1 MKASDRPARYEFGP
15 FALDLQR
22 RELSRG
28 GAQVP
33 LRAKSFDLLAVLLEH
48 AGSPVTKETI
58 LSRVWSGAAVEE
70 NSIAKAISELRRALG
85 EGPRSS
91 RFVRTLSGQGYCFAA
106 AVKQIARPAQPRL
119 IAVLPFSPLVGGEE
133 HEYLAVGLADALITR
148 LSRLREVIVRP
159 TRAILPFACTA
170 HDVVAAGRQLEVD
183 SVLDGTVRRADGRVR
198 VTAQL
203 VDVSTGTVTWA
214 DTFDEPF
221 SGVLSLEDVISERVV
236 AALALV
242 VTDQERRHLTRR
254 YTVTPEAHEWD
265 LKGRFHLAR
274 RTDADC
280 WHAIEA
286 FARALKEDPNDAL
299 AYSGTAEAYVALG
312 IQALVMGGLPP
323 LQAFPQAKGAIEQAL
338 RLDPQLADAHTAQA
352 QVSFL
357 YDWHAEQAARSHRDA
372 LEFDPHG
379 AWTQHAHAMMLTF
392 SGHHGSA
399 LAAMQRARQLD
410 PLSPV
415 INTNLGRVLYNARR
429 YDEAVDQLQWTV
441 GHAPHVVIA
450 HHRLGLALDA
460 SHRLDDAIREFE
472 CAQRLSA
479 RAPAPSASLAC
490 TYAISGRRV
499 DAERILKSLLARSR
513 IEYVAAPCIAELFVA
528 LGDHDGAFEWLEKA
542 VEERSSMLVT
552 IQTSHRYDPVR
563 GDSRFSRLVER
574 VGLWQAATP
583 EPRSTSAKT

>member
-1 MKASDRPARYEFGP
+1 MKGSDRAGRYEFGP
-15 FALDLQR
+15 FTLDLER

-28 GAQVP
+28 GGQVP

-48 AGSPVTKETI
+48 AGALVTKETI
-58 LSRVWSGAAVEE
+58 LARVWSGAAVEE

-106 AVKQIARPAQPRL
+106 AVKQIARPAQPRR

-133 HEYLAVGLADALITR
+133 HEYLAVGLADSLITR

-159 TRAILPFACTA
+159 TRAILPFVGTA
-170 HDVVAAGRQLEVD
+170 HDVVAAGRQLDVD
-183 SVLDGTVRRADGRVR
+183 AVLDGTVRRANDRVR

-214 DTFDEPF
+214 GTFDEPW
-221 SGVLSLEDVISERVV
+221 SSVLSLEDVISERVV

-254 YTVTPEAHEWD
+254 HTVTPEAHEWD

-274 RTDADC
+274 RTEADC
-280 WHAIEA
+280 WHAIDA
-286 FARALKEDPNDAL
+286 FTRALKADPNDAL
-299 AYSGTAEAYVALG
+299 AHSGIAEAYVALG
-312 IQALVMGGLPP
+312 VQALVMGGLRPS
-323 LQAFPQAKGAIEQAL
+323 QAFPQAKAAIERAL
-338 RLDPQLADAHTAQA
+338 ELDPHLADAHTARA

-357 YDWHAEQAARSHRDA
+357 YDWRAEQSARSHREA
-372 LEFDPHG
+372 LDLDPG
-379 AWTQHAHAMMLTF
+379 GVWTQHAYAMTLTF
-392 SGHHGSA
+392 AGHHGSA
-399 LAAMQRARQLD
+399 LAAMHQARQLD
-410 PLSPV
+410 PLSPI

-429 YDEAVDQLQWTV
+429 YEEAVDQLQWTV
-441 GHAPHVVIA
+441 AHAPHVVIA

-460 SHRLDDAIREFE
+460 SHRLADAIREFE
-472 CAQRLSA
+472 CARQLSA
-479 RAPAPSASLAC
+479 EAPVPSASLAC
-490 TYAISGRRV
+490 TYAISGRRE
-499 DAERILKSLLARSR
+499 DAERTLQSLVARSR
-513 IEYVAAPCIAELFVA
+513 AEYVAAPCIAELYVA
-528 LGDHDGAFEWLEKA
+528 LGDHDRAFEWLEKA

-563 GDSRFSRLVER
+563 GDPRFSRLVER
-574 VGLWQAATP
+574 VGLWQA
-583 EPRSTSAKT
+583 SLDV